1 MIAAHGIRVARS
13 GRTLLAV
20 AELSLAGGIVTG
32 VVGPNGAGKS
42 TLTRVLAG
50 ELHPDTGDVRFEG
63 VPIAAIAPT
72 ALAQRRAVLP
82 QSSTLGFPLAAEDV
96 VRLGRIPHAGAVAA
110 AEDEAA
116 VAAAMAEAGVVH
128 LAHRGMATLSGGEA
142 QRVQLARVLC
152 QLAGPDPAR
161 TALFLDEPTAS
172 LDLAHAHAI
181 LAAAAARARAG
192 AAVLAVLH
200 DLSLAAR
207 WCDRVLVM
215 EAGRIIA
222 DGVPADVLDDA
233 LVSRVWGIA
242 VRRLAGE
249 GARDL
254 AFLATQA

>member
-1 MIAAHGIRVARS
+1 MIAARGIIVARG

-20 AELSLAGGIVTG
+20 GELTLAAGMVTG

-50 ELHPDTGDVRFEG
+50 ELRPDTGDVRFDG
-63 VPIAAIAPT
+63 VPIATIAP
-72 ALAQRRAVLP
+72 ASLARRRAVLP

-96 VRLGRIPHAGAVAA
+96 VRLGRIPHAGNATA
-110 AEDEAA
+110 AEDDAA
-116 VAAAMAEAGVVH
+116 MAAAMAEAGVTH
-128 LAHRGMATLSGGEA
+128 LAHRAMASLSGGEA

-152 QLAGPDPAR
+152 QLTGPDPAL
-161 TALFLDEPTAS
+161 TALFLDEPTSS

-181 LAAAAARARAG
+181 LAAAGARARAG
-192 AAVLAVLH
+192 ATVLAVLH

-222 DGVPADVLDDA
+222 DGAPADVLDEA

-242 VRRLAGE
+242 VRRLAGA

-254 AFLATQA
+254 AFLAL